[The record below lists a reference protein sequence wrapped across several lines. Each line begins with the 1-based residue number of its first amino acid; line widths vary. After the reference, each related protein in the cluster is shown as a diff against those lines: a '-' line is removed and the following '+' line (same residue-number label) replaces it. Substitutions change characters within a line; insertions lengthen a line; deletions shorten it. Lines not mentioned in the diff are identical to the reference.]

1 MIVKKRS
8 FTLFV
13 SVNALLFFMQ
23 YGHWS
28 HTCHMAKHLI
38 DLYQS
43 SLKGKEKNIKI
54 NFSHPRQGNDD
65 IYPLDMTHLDVIYI
79 YIYFLAN
86 I

>member
-1 MIVKKRS
+1 
-8 FTLFV
+8 
-13 SVNALLFFMQ
+13 MQ

-28 HTCHMAKHLI
+28 HTCRMAKHLI

-65 IYPLDMTHLDVIYI
+65 IYPLDMTHLDVIYFFFSKHMTKLI
-79 YIYFLAN
+79 FLVM
-86 I
+86 IIIS

>member
-1 MIVKKRS
+1 
-8 FTLFV
+8 
-13 SVNALLFFMQ
+13 
-23 YGHWS
+23 
-28 HTCHMAKHLI
+28 MAKHLI

-65 IYPLDMTHLDVIYI
+65 IYPLDMTHLDVIYF
-79 YIYFLAN
+79 FLAN